1 MGFLNSDPGSSKSN
15 TRNYSSNSAFGDVS
29 DSNLTSLNGLVLSGK
44 NAKSTINLLDNGAI
58 ASAFDFAGKQSSQ
71 AYDFSRDVTE
81 DLISKTSSQISGA
94 IQAVSE
100 SARSETENIFI
111 NLQKYAFYGAIV
123 WGAVMIFKT
132 VKK

>member
-1 MGFLNSDPGSSKSN
+1 MGFLDSNSSSKTENESYN
-15 TRNYSSNSAFGDVS
+15 AGFSDVNDGS
-29 DSNLTSLNGLVLSGK
+29 VITSLQGVTVSGK
-44 NAKSTINLLDNGAI
+44 NAVSNINMTDNGATK
-58 ASAFDFAGKQSSQ
+58 SAFDFANKQASQ